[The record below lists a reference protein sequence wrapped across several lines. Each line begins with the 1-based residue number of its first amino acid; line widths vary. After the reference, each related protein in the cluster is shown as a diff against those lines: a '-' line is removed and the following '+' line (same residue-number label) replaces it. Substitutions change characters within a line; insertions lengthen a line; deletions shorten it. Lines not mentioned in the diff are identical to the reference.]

1 MVGYNDAYNRA
12 ITAKSNALQRRKGQM
27 IDRLNGSGRGGED
40 DYLSEGSDDEGME
53 GGGAYYEDDYEGEMF
68 GGGYSGGAIE
78 DSYALGTP
86 DAMEGGAD
94 LEGSSFAEASRE
106 VGSGRRRRKM
116 KGGFLPMLL
125 PALAPILGGLVGKL
139 FGGGYSGGASKEE
152 LHSAMM
158 ADAKKLAQSHAKMEG
173 SGLSGG
179 NPMLGMLLPALAP
192 VLGGLVGKLFGGGY
206 SGGNKEGMAMKDAE
220 ATLRQMEG
228 SGFFGDI
235 WDGIKGAVGM
245 VAPALAPIAGKMLA
259 SKLGGRRRCGSGVS
273 GGRQLIGLANPAL
286 YPKPNVGGGYSG
298 GKQSPYDLAYG
309 GSKQSAQSF
318 FDADSARLGAEA
330 HGMKTAGQI
339 RKEANYALG
348 AGKSGGKR
356 LYMRGGQA
364 PVAPMGAESLYG
376 YDNNYQ
382 GQGLIPPRN
391 VATRGYIQGGS
402 HGLIPRD
409 QLPSGIGGAK
419 RSSPWISHVK
429 AYQSKHGCSY
439 KEALSRAGASYRS
452 SSGSGD
458 AY

>member
-27 IDRLNGSGRGGED
+27 IDRLNGSGRGDEDSD
-40 DYLSEGSDDEGME
+40 DYLSEEDEGME

-68 GGGYSGGAIE
+68 GGGYSGGA
-78 DSYALGTP
+78 
-86 DAMEGGAD
+86 D

-106 VGSGRRRRKM
+106 VGSGISAGRRRKM

-139 FGGGYSGGASKEE
+139 FGGGYSGGASEEE
-152 LHSAMM
+152 LKSALM
-158 ADAKKLAQSHAKMEG
+158 ADAKKMIAKGRGISG
-173 SGLSGG
+173 SGMSGG

-206 SGGNKEGMAMKDAE
+206 SGGNKEAMAMKDAE

-259 SKLGGRRRCGSGVS
+259 SKLGGRRSCGHGIS

-286 YPKPNVGGGYSG
+286 YPKTASG

-330 HGMKTAGQI
+330 HGMKTSQQI

-348 AGKSGGKR
+348 AGRSGGKR
-356 LYMRGGQA
+356 LYMKGGQA